1 MIIELTA
8 TKALSIESIKIG
20 DTNYVSLR
28 QMWRK
33 KGEYDWRPGRQGLTI
48 AQSDVKKVVK
58 KIKVVGERDDNR
70 FKTIAKFN

>member
-28 QMWRK
+28 QMWKK
-33 KGEYDWRPGRQGLTI
+33 KGEEEWKPGRQGLTI

-58 KIKVVGERDDNR
+58 KIKVVGERDDKR